1 MVSASN
7 QDLTLKL
14 RFSRILFCQGYWSPI
29 EVELSQFEIT
39 PAEVKR
45 RSLTDLDV
53 LGIKFDELF
62 TVHKVVGDCK
72 SGKSVSDVNRL
83 FWLRGVMDYFGA
95 DQAYFLRNRIDS
107 HARAIAPKMG
117 LRVLSEA
124 ELESL
129 EKSLNVGAIPL
140 PLADV
145 GVHTHVTSLW
155 GLGLQKGEKP
165 SAEDVLLKELYS
177 YLSYSYWYVDPHRN
191 PFMLI
196 SHFERAAHLLK
207 PTDPKHILLAHVGAE
222 RFACSLLDIASHVQ
236 AQGAADIPR
245 HARIYLYGG
254 PLALKEKE
262 EFFKLL
268 NKATGAQERLDIP
281 ALKDILEL
289 VGRMVRNPSG
299 ASDILRHLNAI
310 YLWRVHLGKDSLP
323 ALSPNGQN
331 TAAIVLAKDVAT
343 TFARATG
350 ISESFF
356 EAMQPL

>member
-7 QDLTLKL
+7 QDLDLKL
-14 RFSRILFCQGYWSPI
+14 RFSRVLFSQGYWSPI
-29 EVELSQFEIT
+29 EVELSQFETT
-39 PAEVKR
+39 PVEVKR
-45 RSLTDLDV
+45 KSLTDLDV

-72 SGKSVSDVNRL
+72 TGKSVSDVNRL
-83 FWLRGVMDYFGA
+83 FWLRGVMSYFGA

-107 HARAIAPKMG
+107 HAKAIAPKMG
-117 LRVLSEA
+117 LRVLSEP

-129 EKSLNVGAIPL
+129 EKALNVSAIPL
-140 PLADV
+140 PLADQD
-145 GVHTHVTSLW
+145 VHTQVASLW
-155 GLGLQKGEKP
+155 GLGIKKGEKP
-165 SAEDVLLKELYS
+165 SPEDLLLKELYS

-191 PFMLI
+191 PLMLI
-196 SHFERAAHLLK
+196 SHFERSAHLLK
-207 PTDPKHILLAHVGAE
+207 PTDPRHVLLAHVGAE
-222 RFACSLLDIASHVQ
+222 RFACSLLEIASHVQ
-236 AQGAADIPR
+236 AQGAADVPK

-268 NKATGAQERLDIP
+268 NKATGSQERLDIP
-281 ALKDILEL
+281 ALRDILEL

-299 ASDILRHLNAI
+299 ASDILRHLSAI
-310 YLWRVHLGKDSLP
+310 YHWRVQLGKESLP
-323 ALSPNGQN
+323 ALSANGQN

-350 ISESFF
+350 ISESFY
-356 EAMQPL
+356 ETMQSL